1 MVKYIY
7 HLGSTLTCNLISQAG
22 SDRWKETWERWPT
35 VFFTAVDPR
44 NEPGRDHT
52 LRKIFHI
59 NLDVVEFK
67 DTKNCVQ
74 KSGGAGGTRHALQNS
89 NFKSRRYPV
98 HTDSSRGTRYTCLIE
113 ALESTRTRIG
123 MTQLGDRAHL
133 VAEKGFNSLS
143 SKACAQA
150 FSYLPRHENS
160 GCESSRARV
169 GKA

>member
-1 MVKYIY
+1 MGKKANSVLHSCGPEERARKRSNIDKIY
-7 HLGSTLTCNLISQAG
+7 N
-22 SDRWKETWERWPT
+22 
-35 VFFTAVDPR
+35 
-44 NEPGRDHT
+44 
-52 LRKIFHI
+52 I
-59 NLDVVEFK
+59 NLDVVVEGHQK
-67 DTKNCVQ
+67 MCA

-89 NFKSRRYPV
+89 NFKSRRDPV
-98 HTDSSRGTRYTCLIE
+98 HTDSSRSTRYTCLIE
-113 ALESTRTRIG
+113 ALESTRTSIG

-143 SKACAQA
+143 SKVCAQV